1 MVEISLPVDS
11 TFLSEV
17 IYEGLLQ
24 YLSHDKSFSKAF
36 SEAFERIPKDK
47 KLTLSGNDISMIKRI
62 RGKENLRIG
71 FPEQLLQ
78 LLDDKYSSE
87 VIYERVKNKEN
98 YTNLLSADFIKE
110 LLECRG
116 LNDVKLEG
124 DFSLILKKGEVVIG
138 RKEITAPQILKVDRY
153 TGYTSLETEFVS
165 SQLTLYIS
173 KEVTLLF
180 LLGIYSS
187 FITTFRQQQQA
198 YYYFLFFSPDE
209 ILKLLSESSNVIRK
223 YFLVKDAV
231 VEKLA
236 TILGK
241 STSNELLLLEVF
253 LSVEL
258 QELMDREQ
266 LDKISLVLF
275 KIAPEGQTYKIYEQ
289 IPITIFRRPNFYR
302 IVEKYFR
309 DPQEFCRKLS
319 DALAPNKT
327 IFKALASLNAK
338 NKFSE
343 ADNVLRAIQE
353 LYRFVILGD
362 AQGWFGFVRELWNCY
377 SKLANSSDTRERKRS
392 KDYIEIVQKFSI
404 HMR

>member
-17 IYEGLLQ
+17 IYEGLLR

-36 SEAFERIPKDK
+36 KEALDRIPKDK
-47 KLTLSGNDISMIKRI
+47 RLTLSGNDISMIKRI

-71 FPEQLLQ
+71 FPEKLLQ
-78 LLDDKYSSE
+78 LLDDKYSND

-98 YTNLLSADFIKE
+98 YTNLLSVDFIKE
-110 LLECRG
+110 LLECKG
-116 LNDVKLEG
+116 LNDVKLE
-124 DFSLILKKGEVVIG
+124 DFSLILKKGEVIIG

-173 KEVTLLF
+173 KEVALLF
-180 LLGIYSS
+180 LLGVYSS
-187 FITTFRQQQQA
+187 FITTFRQQQQT

-209 ILKLLSESSNVIRK
+209 ILKLLNESSNVIRK

-231 VEKLA
+231 IEKLA

-241 STSNELLLLEVF
+241 STSNELLLLEIL

-289 IPITIFRRPNFYR
+289 IPITIFRNPPFYQV
-302 IVEKYFR
+302 VERYFR
-309 DPQEFCRKLS
+309 DPQEFCKKLS
-319 DALAPNKT
+319 EALSPNRM

-343 ADNVLRAIQE
+343 ADNVLKAVQE

-377 SKLANSSDTRERKRS
+377 SKLVNSFDRREKSRS
-392 KDYIEIVQKFSI
+392 KDYIEIVKKFSI
-404 HMR
+404 HVR

>member
-24 YLSHDKSFSKAF
+24 YLSHDKSFFKAF
-36 SEAFERIPKDK
+36 NEALDRIPKDK

-62 RGKENLRIG
+62 KGKENLRIG

-78 LLDDKYSSE
+78 LLDDKYSNE
-87 VIYERVKNKEN
+87 VIYERVKDKEN
-98 YTNLLSADFIKE
+98 YTNLLSVDFIKE
-110 LLECRG
+110 LLECEG
-116 LNDVKLEG
+116 LNDVRIE
-124 DFSLILKKGEVVIG
+124 DFSSILKKGEVVIG

-173 KEVTLLF
+173 KEIALLF

-209 ILKLLSESSNVIRK
+209 ILKLLSESGNVIRK

-231 VEKLA
+231 MEKLA

-241 STSNELLLLEVF
+241 STSNELLLLEIL

-289 IPITIFRRPNFYR
+289 IPITIFRNPNFYQ
-302 IVEKYFR
+302 IVDKYFR

-319 DALAPNKT
+319 EALAPDKT
-327 IFKALASLNAK
+327 IFRALASLNTR

-343 ADNVLRAIQE
+343 ADNVLRAVQE

-377 SKLANSSDTRERKRS
+377 SKLANSSDKREISRAREYFKVLRNLT
-392 KDYIEIVQKFSI
+392 YV
-404 HMR
+404 